1 MHDLARNWVY
11 KRSTFADQLDIN
23 VLCLVLA
30 LRGAGRLPPLDRGC
44 GIMPRSLLT
53 SAKDILGQ
61 GRDYTQLVKQV
72 KDILPQFSDFFR
84 QLVNCV
90 FNGMYFIQFVLVQVS
105 KWFNLKWNGLTWLDW
120 LIEIVIVTATDYSYY
135 IVGTVVAHTRSI
147 DCCFSFSSLC
157 CLFFLFLFGRFFRF
171 SYFFIF

>member
-1 MHDLARNWVY
+1 MILQEIEYINDLPLPPRLT
-11 KRSTFADQLDIN
+11 STCY
-23 VLCLVLA
+23 CLVLA
-30 LRGAGRLPPLDRGC
+30 LRGAGRLPPLHRGC

-90 FNGMYFIQFVLVQVS
+90 FNGMYFIQFVLV
-105 KWFNLKWNGLTWLDW
+105 
-120 LIEIVIVTATDYSYY
+120 
-135 IVGTVVAHTRSI
+135 
-147 DCCFSFSSLC
+147 
-157 CLFFLFLFGRFFRF
+157 
-171 SYFFIF
+171 